1 MEITVSGRR
10 TEVSDK
16 LRRLTEE
23 KVARLDRFVE
33 MDRAEVHFD
42 QQKNPRIRE
51 RDTCEITLTGQG
63 HHVRV
68 KVAATDGFTAVDRA
82 SEKAAQQLTKL
93 KSKLVKRSH
102 GGAKGGLATPLP
114 TAAVLDDA
122 PADKPSE
129 DVEASRAPRVVKK
142 KRFAMM
148 PMTPEEAVQ
157 RMDLVGHGFFFFTNI
172 DTHRAAVVYR
182 REDGDVGLIDE
193 DG

>member
-1 MEITVSGRR
+1 LEITVSGRR
-10 TEVSDK
+10 TDVSDK
-16 LRRLTEE
+16 LRRVTEE
-23 KVARLDRFVE
+23 KVARLERFVDME
-33 MDRAEVHFD
+33 RAEVHFA

-51 RDTCEITLTGQG
+51 RDTCEITLTGHG

-68 KVAATDGFTAVDRA
+68 KVAAGDGFAAVDKA

-102 GGAKGGLATPLP
+102 GGAKSGPSAGAATS
-114 TAAVLDDA
+114 TVLDGANA
-122 PADKPSE
+122 PAATEPEVVAGPKI
-129 DVEASRAPRVVKK
+129 VKK

>member
-10 TEVSDK
+10 TDVSDK

-42 QQKNPRIRE
+42 QQKNPRIRDRE
-51 RDTCEITLTGQG
+51 TCEITLSGHG

-68 KVAATDGFTAVDRA
+68 KVAAGDGFTAVDKA
-82 SEKAAQQLTKL
+82 SDKAGQQLAKL
-93 KSKLVKRSH
+93 KSKLVQRSH
-102 GGAKGGLATPLP
+102 GGPKSGPVAGPATTPAPEGAKGE
-114 TAAVLDDA
+114 AAAMPQA
-122 PADKPSE
+122 PA
-129 DVEASRAPRVVKK
+129 APRIVKK

-157 RMDLVGHGFFFFTNI
+157 RMDLVGHGFFFFTNL